1 MLPQAAS
8 RIRALFAQANRL
20 DLMWFL
26 LFASLHLGSIRTAGE
41 LTDEPVDTVRLVR
54 MSLLLTV
61 ECCIVASILIRKR
74 PLARLLGG
82 VQRFMILYTIFALL
96 SMFWSPNPGLS
107 AWKAFEVFVDVSFIC
122 FLISTPDWKRH
133 LARLWNLTWFIVML
147 LIGSV
152 WIRAALSPSQA
163 FQFQSGVLLK
173 QLQGT
178 TLIVSANNLGQ
189 MAALIGAIAII
200 RFLYSKR
207 ERSRIFYIW
216 LSGVAFVTLIFS
228 QARTSLAAFIPVL
241 GSIFILSR
249 RWALVPLVTIV
260 ITLTLLSLVV
270 LPAVVDALYSY
281 LLRGQNTELVLSLS
295 GRMYYW
301 GLSWELI
308 KLSPIRGYGFYAGHR
323 ADAIKGLSMYSTLD
337 NTYIEILQNLGIL
350 GLLPIL
356 CAFILTWKRVLRFL
370 IDSYDKGRCG
380 NSLAIELFAVL
391 FIITMR
397 SLTGP
402 SFQNHHWNL
411 LFFLL
416 ILAWGECIKK
426 IPKAAIK
433 AGWLRLYLP
442 KAGSISAAGM
452 TCKKAI

>member
-1 MLPQAAS
+1 
-8 RIRALFAQANRL
+8 
-20 DLMWFL
+20 
-26 LFASLHLGSIRTAGE
+26 
-41 LTDEPVDTVRLVR
+41 

-74 PLARLLGG
+74 PLVRLLGG

-96 SMFWSPNPGLS
+96 SMFWSPSPGLS

-133 LARLWNLTWFIVML
+133 LARLWNLTWFIAML
-147 LIGSV
+147 LICSV

-163 FQFQSGVLLK
+163 FQLQSGVLLR
-173 QLQGT
+173 QSQGT
-178 TLIVSANNLGQ
+178 LITVNANNLGQ

-200 RFLYSKR
+200 RSLYSKR
-207 ERSRIFYIW
+207 GRSRIFYIW

-241 GSIFILSR
+241 GFTLIMSR
-249 RWALVPLVTIV
+249 RWASVPLATIL
-260 ITLTLLSLVV
+260 IILTLLSLAA
-270 LPAVVDALYSY
+270 LPAIVDTLYSY
-281 LLRGQNTELVLSLS
+281 LLRGQDTELVLSLS

-308 KLSPIRGYGFYAGHR
+308 KLSPILGHGFYAGHR
-323 ADAIKGLSMYSTLD
+323 ADTIKGLSMYSTLD

-370 IDSYDKGRCG
+370 HDSYNRGLCG
-380 NSLAIELFAVL
+380 NSMAVELFAAL
-391 FIITMR
+391 FIITIR

-426 IPKAAIK
+426 MSNSRISKAVI
-433 AGWLRLYLP
+433 RLYP
-442 KAGSISAAGM
+442 SVAPDY
-452 TCKKAI
+452 